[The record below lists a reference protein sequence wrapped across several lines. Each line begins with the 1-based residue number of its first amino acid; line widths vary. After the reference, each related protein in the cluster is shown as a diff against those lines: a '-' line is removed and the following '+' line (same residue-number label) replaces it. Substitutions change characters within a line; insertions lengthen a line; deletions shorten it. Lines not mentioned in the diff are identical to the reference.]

1 MKISINANG
10 NLRHEKILKDRL
22 SERINADFEDGGLLI
37 DLSIDSSL
45 AKAESF
51 VIEEKDGAFYIKA
64 SDSLGLFYGIGKMLH
79 SGKWVNDTFC
89 PTPTNGIE
97 SPDCTFRATYVARHF
112 YNFYDVAPMDEIE
125 RYLEDLLLWGQNT
138 VILTLS
144 TAGAK
149 NYDDPL
155 FIKAYEKIEEIS
167 SVSKELGLKI
177 GVLMGNCLF
186 TDIPEEIRALPPLQI
201 RYRGNLGNKIC
212 PSKKGGMEYLKK
224 HWTRQLKGLSSLD
237 YIITWPYDEGGCG
250 CSECTPWGSN
260 KFCDMTKELYSLAKE
275 KFPDVKIGM
284 STWVFDFPE
293 DEGEYA
299 GLFRRL
305 NGDMSFV
312 SFLMTDSHHDF
323 PKYPLEHSCPRP
335 IINFPEISMWS
346 LYPWGGLGANPLPKR
361 FQGIWDSS
369 KHILNGGLPYSEG
382 IYEDIS
388 KVQCLGYYWNK
399 DKTYREILS
408 EYINYEFSGK
418 VTEDA
423 LTLMEI
429 IEENHTNI
437 ATGKDPVKLTETK
450 ALAEKIDTLLSE
462 RAKKSWRWRI
472 LYIRAILDFKRYS
485 VYLSMENPTPADRN
499 NLIKHT
505 GEILKD
511 DKEAQGLFSELIG
524 YYHSVPHNGR
534 NGWTLPPLGQT
545 YFSD

>member
-1 MKISINANG
+1 MIFSINSNG
-10 NLRHEKILKDRL
+10 NQKHEEILKKRL
-22 SERINADFEDGGLLI
+22 SERLDAEFSDGGLLI
-37 DLSIDSSL
+37 DLSIDSSIE
-45 AKAESF
+45 KAESF
-51 VIEEKDGAFYIKA
+51 IIEEKDGGFYIKA
-64 SDSLGLFYGIGKMLH
+64 SDSLGLFYGIGKLLH
-79 SGKWVNDTFC
+79 SGKWESDTFSPI
-89 PTPTNGIE
+89 PTKGLM
-97 SPDCTFRATYVARHF
+97 SPDCSFRATYVARHF

-149 NYDDPL
+149 SYDDPL
-155 FIKAYEKIEEIS
+155 FKKAYEKIGEIS
-167 SVSKELGLKI
+167 SVSKALGLKI

-186 TDIPEEIRALPPLQI
+186 TDIPEEIKALPPVQI

-212 PSKKGGMEYLKK
+212 PSKKGGMEYLKNHWK
-224 HWTRQLKGLSSLD
+224 HQLEGLSTLD

-260 KFCDMTKELYSLAKE
+260 KFCDMTKELYALAKNY
-275 KFPDVKIGM
+275 FPDVKMGM

-293 DEGEYA
+293 SEGEYE

-305 NGDMSFV
+305 DDDMAFV

-361 FQGIWDSS
+361 FQRIWDSS

-388 KVQCLGYYWNK
+388 KVQCLSYYWDK
-399 DKTYREILS
+399 DKSYTESLS
-408 EYINYEFSGK
+408 EYINYEYSSE
-418 VTEDA
+418 VTVDCLE
-423 LTLMEI
+423 LMEI
-429 IEENHTNI
+429 IEENHTLI
-437 ATGKDPVKLTETK
+437 SKCAEPVKVDRTK
-450 ALAEKIDTLLSE
+450 DLAESINSRLSD

-472 LYIRAILDFKRYS
+472 LYIRAILDYKRYS
-485 VYLSMENPTPADRN
+485 MYLSIENPEPSDRN
-499 NLIKHT
+499 YLIKHT

-511 DKEAQGLFSELIG
+511 DAEAQAMFSELIG
-524 YYHSVPHNGR
+524 YYHAVPHNGR